1 MRRSIISLV
10 LGVVFAA
17 AALFFLFTSKPATVQ
32 TAAMPTVPAM
42 VALKDIDYGTKI
54 TPELVKIVQWPA
66 NSLPKGAIT
75 QASDM
80 FEGPNAPRI
89 ALRSMA
95 ANEIFLQGKVSGFG
109 ERPIMSRKV
118 AEGMRAFSVRINDIS
133 GVAGFIL
140 PGDRVDVML
149 TRRAK
154 DNEGGELATEYLLQ
168 NIVVLGVNQDFS
180 DNREEPQVAKSA
192 TLEVS
197 PEDAQKLALGTQVGS
212 LSLALRNYATTD
224 DEKTKRI
231 AAGDLG
237 EKIAAPAPAPKKVT
251 PKAAPAPAPVDT
263 SVYVKVRK
271 GTDVKTEKVAN

>member
-17 AALFFLFTSKPATVQ
+17 AALFFLFTAKPTTVQ
-32 TAAMPTVPAM
+32 TVNVPTVAVM

-54 TPELVKIVQWPA
+54 TPDLVKIVQWPA
-66 NSLPKGAIT
+66 SSLPKGAIS

-118 AEGMRAFSVRINDIS
+118 SEGMRAFSVRINDVS

-149 TRRAK
+149 TRRARNS
-154 DNEGGELATEYLLQ
+154 DTNELATEYLLQ
-168 NIVVLGVNQDFS
+168 NVVVLGVNQDFS

-197 PEDAQKLALGTQVGS
+197 PEDAQKLALATQVGTIS
-212 LSLALRNYATTD
+212 LSLRNYATTE
-224 DEKTKRI
+224 DEQTKRI

-237 EKIAAPAPAPKKVT
+237 EKIAAPAPAPKKVA
-251 PKAAPAPAPVDT
+251 PKPAPAPVDT

>member
-1 MRRSIISLV
+1 MRRSIISLF
-10 LGVVFAA
+10 LGVVLAA
-17 AALFFLFTSKPATVQ
+17 AALFVLFTSKPTKIQAIN
-32 TAAMPTVPAM
+32 MPTVPVM

-75 QASDM
+75 QSTEM

-89 ALRSMA
+89 ALRSMT

-118 AEGMRAFSVRINDIS
+118 SEGMRAFSVRINDVS

-149 TRRAK
+149 TRSAE
-154 DNEGGELATEYLLQ
+154 NGGGRNELATEYLLQ

-180 DNREEPQVAKSA
+180 DNQEAPQVAKSA
-192 TLEVS
+192 TLEVT
-197 PEDAQKLALGTQVGS
+197 PEDAQKLALATQVGTLT
-212 LSLALRNYATTD
+212 LSLRNYATTE

-231 AAGDLG
+231 GAGDLG
-237 EKIAAPAPAPKKVT
+237 EKVVLPAPAPKKAA
-251 PKAAPAPAPVDT
+251 PKPAPAPVDT